1 MNKIFYIILISFYFT
16 AIEAIKAIKEENI
29 DVVLRHPN
37 TQVKWYG
44 PYTAL
49 YDRLRLPYRPY
60 YRRNI
65 GHRNMDHKVTVY
77 EP

>member
-37 TQVKWYG
+37 TQVK
-44 PYTAL
+44 
-49 YDRLRLPYRPY
+49 
-60 YRRNI
+60 
-65 GHRNMDHKVTVY
+65 
-77 EP
+77 